1 MSVPL
6 PPPAV
11 SSPITQTTSA
21 PLKWVVLKIIK
32 HYQEEGQ
39 GNEVVQGVLLGLVVD
54 DRLEIT
60 NCFPFPQHTE
70 DDADFDEVQYQM
82 EMMRSLRHV
91 NIDHLH
97 VGWYQSTYYGSFVT
111 RALLDS
117 QFSYQHAIEES
128 VVLIYD
134 PIKTAQGSLSLK
146 AYRLTPKLME
156 VCKEKDFSPEALK
169 KASIAYEN
177 MFEEVP
183 IVIKNSYLINV
194 MLWELEKKSAVAD
207 RHELLSLASSNHLG
221 KSLQLLMDRVDEMSQ
236 DIVKYNTY
244 LRNVSKQQQQKH
256 QYQQRRQQEN
266 IQRQSRGEAPLPE
279 EDINK
284 LFKPPQPPPRM
295 ESLLIAGQINTYC
308 QNIKEFNAQNL
319 GKLFMAQA
327 LQDYSN

>member
-1 MSVPL
+1 MASRKEGTGSTAASSGSAGG
-6 PPPAV
+6 AV
-11 SSPITQTTSA
+11 GKGKGKGGSGDSA
-21 PLKWVVLKIIK
+21 VKQVQIDGLVVLKIIK

-39 GNEVVQGVLLGLVVD
+39 GTEVVQGVLLGLVVE

-169 KASIAYEN
+169 KASINFEH

-183 IVIKNSYLINV
+183 IVIKNSHLINV
-194 MLWELEKKSAVAD
+194 LMWELEKKSAVAD
-207 RHELLSLASSNHLG
+207 KHELLSLASSISSVVSRRICSARVEGSPRSLRRTSPNSSSPTRRLPG
-221 KSLQLLMDRVDEMSQ
+221 WIRCSLQARLTLTAR
-236 DIVKYNTY
+236 T
-244 LRNVSKQQQQKH
+244 LRS
-256 QYQQRRQQEN
+256 
-266 IQRQSRGEAPLPE
+266 S
-279 EDINK
+279 
-284 LFKPPQPPPRM
+284 PPK
-295 ESLLIAGQINTYC
+295 T
-308 QNIKEFNAQNL
+308 
-319 GKLFMAQA
+319 
-327 LQDYSN
+327 

>member
-1 MSVPL
+1 MASRKEGTGSTATSSSSTTG
-6 PPPAV
+6 PAGKGKGKGG
-11 SSPITQTTSA
+11 SGDSA
-21 PLKWVVLKIIK
+21 VKQVQIDGLVVLKIIK

-39 GNEVVQGVLLGLVVD
+39 GTEVVQGVLLGLVVE

-169 KASIAYEN
+169 KGNITFEH

-183 IVIKNSYLINV
+183 IVIKNSHLINV
-194 MLWELEKKSAVAD
+194 LMWELEKKSAVAD
-207 RHELLSLASSNHLG
+207 KHELLSLASSISSVASRRICSARVEENPHCLRRICPNFSNLLSLLPG
-221 KSLQLLMDRVDEMSQ
+221 WILCSLQARLTLTAR
-236 DIVKYNTY
+236 T
-244 LRNVSKQQQQKH
+244 
-256 QYQQRRQQEN
+256 
-266 IQRQSRGEAPLPE
+266 SRSSLP
-279 EDINK
+279 K
-284 LFKPPQPPPRM
+284 
-295 ESLLIAGQINTYC
+295 T
-308 QNIKEFNAQNL
+308 
-319 GKLFMAQA
+319 
-327 LQDYSN
+327 